1 MCLAISFTHVL
12 RLHGDSGSKAWKA
25 VCLVLNS
32 SWSNLCAR
40 TSDDAGPIPH
50 LTKRQH
56 QFCNLSWEQ
65 LLQAC
70 RELVILYGFECQLG
84 VGSRNSSFDPRSYVC
99 VTLCQLLFT
108 EILPRQFYQVISV
121 TPASKIM
128 LNCWL
133 CFYLF
138 FVCSVP
144 VACLVSSYWSAIAKW
159 LATCCMRMSHD
170 STQHSYRVT
179 FTGFVEILWPDS
191 PEFMKSEM
199 AWAKIC
205 QAAPSKSRKPKI

>member
-1 MCLAISFTHVL
+1 MVIQEAKLEKQYVSFWIHHDPICALEHQMMLDLSRILQNVSISSVTSA
-12 RLHGDSGSKAWKA
+12 G
-25 VCLVLNS
+25 NS
-32 SWSNLCAR
+32 SCKLVVNSW
-40 TSDDAGPIPH
+40 
-50 LTKRQH
+50 
-56 QFCNLSWEQ
+56 FYMVLS
-65 LLQAC
+65 
-70 RELVILYGFECQLG
+70 VNLG

-191 PEFMKSEM
+191 PEFVKYEM
-199 AWAKIC
+199 LG
-205 QAAPSKSRKPKI
+205 